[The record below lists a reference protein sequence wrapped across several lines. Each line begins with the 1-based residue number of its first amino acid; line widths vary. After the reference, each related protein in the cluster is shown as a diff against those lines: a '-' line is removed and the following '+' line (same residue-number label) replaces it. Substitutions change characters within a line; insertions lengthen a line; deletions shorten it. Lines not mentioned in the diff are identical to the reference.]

1 MQYFLASAL
10 DMAELLLSCADMHA
24 FICDSVAL
32 LLPLL
37 VSLLG
42 VWLVDEEDEDDD
54 GAVLPG

>member
-1 MQYFLASAL
+1 
-10 DMAELLLSCADMHA
+10 
-24 FICDSVAL
+24 VAL

-42 VWLVDEEDEDDD
+42 VWLVDEDDE

>member
-1 MQYFLASAL
+1 LQYFLASAL

-42 VWLVDEEDEDDD
+42 VWLVDEDDE

>member
-1 MQYFLASAL
+1 MP
-10 DMAELLLSCADMHA
+10 ELLLSCADMHA
-24 FICDSVAL
+24 FICESVA

-42 VWLVDEEDEDDD
+42 VWLVDEGDEEDD

>member
-1 MQYFLASAL
+1 
-10 DMAELLLSCADMHA
+10 MAELLLSCADMHA

-42 VWLVDEEDEDDD
+42 VWLLDEDDEDDD